1 MFWGDCEL
9 VFNKETKIFKPDNHK
24 SLLSYLSSY
33 KKATNENIWLD
44 HETGKYFSAAQTLSV
59 PNCGQDHHFI
69 SSRGD
74 YINNIYPQTSA
85 WMLNHY
91 QVLRNSFSNLSEII
105 NTEIKCGYC
114 DSIKDIHKQDSVFI
128 IGGGPST
135 NTVDFSKFK
144 SIPKW
149 TMNSFF
155 LNDKINILENIQLV
169 TFLDNV
175 KLDDKNIWDKL
186 DDLKPLLIQEI
197 SDLGSKRINFIKNQ
211 YDNTTYMHTRY
222 RSRLGVGAR
231 LIILAIVLGIK
242 NIYISGMDGYDVN
255 SSETHAFEKNK
266 KLPNW
271 LRNSGPWMQKQ
282 QLVIFWDYI
291 LNTLSKSYSFKIHDL
306 SIGQKTV
313 QYRFIQEALKNEKHR

>member
-9 VFNKETKIFKPDNHK
+9 VFNKEDKIFKPVHHK
-24 SLLSYLSSY
+24 PLLAYMSTY
-33 KKATNENIWLD
+33 KEATNENIWLD
-44 HETGKYFSAAQTLSV
+44 HEVGKYFSAAQTLSI

-69 SSRGD
+69 SARGN
-74 YINNIYPQTSA
+74 YINNTYPRSSA
-85 WMLNHY
+85 WMLAHY
-91 QVLRNSFSNLSEII
+91 QTLKNNFKAMPEVV

-114 DSIKDIHKQDSVFI
+114 DSIKDIHNQGSVFI

-149 TMNSFF
+149 TMNSYF
-155 LNDKINILENIQLV
+155 LNDKINTLENIQLV

-175 KLDDKNIWDKL
+175 NLDDENMWDRLNI
-186 DDLKPLLIQEI
+186 LKPLLIQEI
-197 SDLGSKRINFIKNQ
+197 SDLGNKRINFIRNR
-211 YDNTTYMHTRY
+211 YDNATYMHTRY

-231 LIILAIVLGIK
+231 LIVLAIVLGIK

-255 SSETHAFEKNK
+255 STQTHAFEKGK
-266 KLPNW
+266 ELPTW
-271 LRNSGPWMQKQ
+271 LKNSGPSMQKQ

-306 SIGQKTV
+306 STGQETV
-313 QYRFIQEALKNEKHR
+313 QYKFIQEAIIK